1 MQDKLS
7 FRQKCL
13 DGKQKTWQ
21 VGITEQA
28 KSALVALSRQN
39 RKMGVPTSQ
48 GLIASTLILRA
59 YENGESILG

>member
-1 MQDKLS
+1 M
-7 FRQKCL
+7 